1 LSRESS
7 DPGSGGGR
15 GGLIRRGV
23 LQVALGLTA
32 LVVFFWRIDA
42 GAVLDQFT
50 LIDPRWALLGLLV
63 FTSSKVLHAW
73 RWWAFLGRREVPLL
87 PLAGI
92 FLLSN
97 MANSLLPLRAG
108 DLLRVEVP
116 NRRYGVPRSTLVSS
130 VFVVESV
137 LDLFAFAILL
147 VTALLLSDLPVAMRP
162 LVGLVGGSAVA
173 LMGLLVVMS
182 RSQEAVVPVAA
193 RFLGWLPDRVW
204 ARIEGALP
212 PFVDGMSSLKTN
224 REAARVV
231 VVSLVAWL
239 AEVVVYWIL
248 ARAFGLDLSVQQAL
262 ILMIAANLVVSLPLT
277 PWSVGPYELIVTET
291 LVVLGADR
299 NESAAFALG
308 SHLMLQAWIAVT
320 GVLAMWALQLRPRDL
335 LPGRHPEADPEAVP
349 EVPSETTSAPPDQI
363 VG

>member
-1 LSRESS
+1 M
-7 DPGSGGGR
+7 
-15 GGLIRRGV
+15 
-23 LQVALGLTA
+23 
-32 LVVFFWRIDA
+32 RIDA
-42 GAVLDQFT
+42 REVLDQFR
-50 LIDPRWALLGLLV
+50 LLDIRWALLGLVV
-63 FTSSKVLHAW
+63 FTGSKVLHAW
-73 RWWAFLGRREVPLL
+73 RWWVFLGRREVPLV

-116 NRRYGVPRSTLVSS
+116 NHRYGVPRSTLVSS

-162 LVGLVGGSAVA
+162 LVGFVGGAAVV
-173 LMGLLVVMS
+173 LMGLMVAMS
-182 RSQEAVVPVAA
+182 RSHDSVVPVAS
-193 RFLGWLPDRVW
+193 RLLRWLPDRAWSWV
-204 ARIEGALP
+204 ADTLP
-212 PFVDGMSSLKTN
+212 AFVDGMSSLRTN
-224 REAARVV
+224 REAVRVV

-239 AEVVVYWIL
+239 AEVAVYWIL
-248 ARAFGLDLSVQQAL
+248 AHAFGLSLSVHQAL

-277 PWSVGPYELIVTET
+277 PWSVGPYELVVTET
-291 LVVLGADR
+291 LVLIGADR
-299 NESAAFALG
+299 TEGAAFALG

-335 LPGRHPEADPEAVP
+335 LPGRHPDGPEAALEEAGAAEDLP
-349 EVPSETTSAPPDQI
+349 GHD